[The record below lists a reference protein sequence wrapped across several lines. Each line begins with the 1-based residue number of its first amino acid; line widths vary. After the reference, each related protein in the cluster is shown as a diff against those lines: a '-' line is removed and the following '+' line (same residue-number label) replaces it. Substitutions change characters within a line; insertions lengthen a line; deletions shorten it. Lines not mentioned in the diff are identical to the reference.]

1 MENKTYIVDAS
12 VLIEAA
18 NAYYSFESVPGFWEW
33 LTEQGVNESIRSAS
47 MVGEE
52 VEYPPQLVEW
62 LEERETEGFLIDV
75 SEPEIQAEY
84 QKMAAWVIEQNFG
97 PEHVAKFLDGAD
109 LWIIAAA
116 KVTGATVVTQ
126 ETLAGAGTKKIK
138 IPNVCAVFEVDCI
151 NTFTMIGEKQARFTN

>member
-1 MENKTYIVDAS
+1 
-12 VLIEAA
+12 
-18 NAYYSFESVPGFWEW
+18 
-33 LTEQGVNESIRSAS
+33 
-47 MVGEE
+47 
-52 VEYPPQLVEW
+52 
-62 LEERETEGFLIDV
+62 
-75 SEPEIQAEY
+75 
-84 QKMAAWVIEQNFG
+84 MAAWVIEQDFG
-97 PEHVAKFLDGAD
+97 PEHVGKFLDGAD

>member
-1 MENKTYIVDAS
+1 MDSKTYIVDAN

-18 NAYYSFESVPGFWEW
+18 NSYYSFDSVPGFWAW
-33 LTEQGVNESIRSAS
+33 LTEECLNESIQSAS
-47 MVGEE
+47 MVSEE
-52 VEYPPQLVEW
+52 VESPPELVEW

-75 SEPEIQAEY
+75 SDPEIQAEY
-84 QKMAAWVIEQNFG
+84 QRLAAWVIDQDFG

-138 IPNVCAVFEVDCI
+138 IPNVCAVFDVECI
-151 NTFTMIGEKQARFTN
+151 NTFTMIGEKEARFTN